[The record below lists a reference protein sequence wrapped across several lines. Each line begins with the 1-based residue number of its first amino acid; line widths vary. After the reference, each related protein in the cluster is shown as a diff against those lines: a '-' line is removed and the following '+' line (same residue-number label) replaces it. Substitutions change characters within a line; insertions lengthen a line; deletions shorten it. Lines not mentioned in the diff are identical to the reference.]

1 MARLDVRPMMAAGQ
15 EPFTAIMD
23 MVGALQP
30 DEEFELLAPLEPIPL
45 YQVLGARGFN
55 HETESLGGG
64 DYRVLF
70 RREEAWMATQ
80 TRRTSGS

>member
-1 MARLDVRPMMAAGQ
+1 MASLDVRPMMAAGQ

-23 MVGALQP
+23 VVGALKP

-45 YQVLGARGFN
+45 YQVLGARGFS
-55 HETESLGGG
+55 HETKSLGGG

-70 RREEAWMATQ
+70 RREEE
-80 TRRTSGS
+80 